1 MIDGSILK
9 LTLGDDDYFELL
21 PWTSIETGEA
31 VKFPTVC
38 SQLKVAHCP
47 LAGNGHR
54 IFGLSTRNR
63 LYCDDV
69 EIATGI
75 KYVIMSFD

>member
-21 PWTSIETGEA
+21 PWTSIETGE
-31 VKFPTVC
+31 
-38 SQLKVAHCP
+38 
-47 LAGNGHR
+47 AGNGHR

-75 KYVIMSFD
+75 KYVIMVF